1 SKPSREMVLR
11 LGEHLEVPLRE
22 RNRLLLA
29 AGYAPAY
36 TECALGDPGMTAV
49 RQAVRQLLSSHEPH
63 PAAVVDR
70 AWNLVDANAS
80 TAIFLAGVAPELL
93 VPPVNVLRATLHP
106 DGMAPRIR
114 NLGEWRGHLIGRL
127 RRQVTQTADSGLAEL
142 LAELQDY
149 PCDQPVPEVE
159 LPGPG
164 DIFVPLR
171 FHHDGNDLTFFST
184 VATLGTPLDVTVA
197 EVADAIAASGVARDE
212 LFVTTKVSAETV
224 LKGFEGHS
232 DMCLLSGPGKE
243 SAAALTRLH
252 ADGRFRAIGVA
263 GFGVAEL
270 RRLIETTGTVPA
282 VNQVELHPWR
292 QQVPLRE
299 F

>member
-1 SKPSREMVLR
+1 MLALSGGVRVPQ
-11 LGEHLEVPLRE
+11 LGFSVAGFRRPD
-22 RNRLLLA
+22 A
-29 AGYAPAY
+29 AK
-36 TECALGDPGMTAV
+36 AV
-49 RQAVRQLLSSHEPH
+49 R
-63 PAAVVDR
+63 AAIETGYRAIDTDR
-70 AWNLVDANAS
+70 AN
-80 TAIFLAGVAPELL
+80 E
-93 VPPVNVLRATLHP
+93 
-106 DGMAPRIR
+106 
-114 NLGEWRGHLIGRL
+114 
-127 RRQVTQTADSGLAEL
+127 
-142 LAELQDY
+142 
-149 PCDQPVPEVE
+149 
-159 LPGPG
+159 
-164 DIFVPLR
+164 
-171 FHHDGNDLTFFST
+171 
-184 VATLGTPLDVTVA
+184 A

-299 F
+299 FHDGHGTVPGQAEHGEVVRPAVEHGLGGGADQPRLGAGDLGDEVARLRHPRGGQPADRVQVAAPFERVEHLSRGNALDGDVDALAVHHGG

>member
-1 SKPSREMVLR
+1 MLALSGGVRVPQ
-11 LGEHLEVPLRE
+11 LGFSVAGFRRPD
-22 RNRLLLA
+22 A
-29 AGYAPAY
+29 AKVVRAAIETGYRAID
-36 TECALGDPGMTAV
+36 T
-49 RQAVRQLLSSHEPH
+49 
-63 PAAVVDR
+63 DR
-70 AWNLVDANAS
+70 AN
-80 TAIFLAGVAPELL
+80 E
-93 VPPVNVLRATLHP
+93 
-106 DGMAPRIR
+106 
-114 NLGEWRGHLIGRL
+114 
-127 RRQVTQTADSGLAEL
+127 
-142 LAELQDY
+142 
-149 PCDQPVPEVE
+149 
-159 LPGPG
+159 
-164 DIFVPLR
+164 
-171 FHHDGNDLTFFST
+171 
-184 VATLGTPLDVTVA
+184 A

-299 F
+299 FHDGQGIVTGAADPVPRLTDETVTSHAAKYGKTPAQIVLRWHLQLGTLPVVKSVVTARIHENFGVFDFELAEDDLAVLAELDTV